1 MSLFYEDKRKTAGE
15 LSKLEDLGPEYILLM
30 KQGLQSAVEKD
41 RTKVSYKGNGGL
53 KFQVL

>member
-15 LSKLEDLGPEYILLM
+15 LSKLEDLWPYVILLI
-30 KQGLQSAVEKD
+30 KQELRSAVEKD
-41 RTKVSYKGNGGL
+41 GTKVSYKGKGGL